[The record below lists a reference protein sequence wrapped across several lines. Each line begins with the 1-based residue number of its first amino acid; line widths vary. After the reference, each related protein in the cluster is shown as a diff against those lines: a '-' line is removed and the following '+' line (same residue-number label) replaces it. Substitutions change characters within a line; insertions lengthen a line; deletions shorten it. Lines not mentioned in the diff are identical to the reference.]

1 MSRLPGNMPRL
12 WNNVTTS
19 AVVPSKVEIML
30 DPLFQPMSIGSLK
43 LKNRIIMPAMHLN
56 MADDYRVSEQL
67 LAFYAERAKGGASL
81 ICVGYASIDDLSAH
95 QGHIGAHDDAY
106 LPGLRRLAKII
117 QAGGARAAVQINHAG
132 RYNHSLLTG
141 GRQPVAPSAVASR
154 LTGETPRELADVEIE
169 TLIEAF
175 AAAAGRV
182 AQAGFDA
189 VEVLAGTGYIIS
201 AFLSPLTNRR
211 EDRWGGNRENRMR
224 FGLEV
229 VRRVK
234 QASGLPLI
242 VRMNG
247 NDFMPRGIGREVLQE
262 FAVALVAAGADA
274 LSINVG
280 WHEAQLPQI
289 VTKVPRGA
297 FAYLARGIRERIGVP
312 VIAGHRINDP
322 GAGRELIAAG
332 WCDAV
337 AMGRALIADPALPTK
352 AGAGREAD
360 IVHCVACGQGC
371 FDALFRLQHV
381 ECLCNPRAGHEHL
394 IQEPVTR
401 ARRLLVVGGGPGGMF
416 AALAARRKGH
426 QVILCE
432 AGPRLGGQLALA
444 GSPPGRE
451 EFAGLADDLAR
462 QVALAGIDA
471 RLNRNVDAKLLVQLA
486 PDHVILATGGQP
498 LTPPIPGHDLP
509 HVVQAWDLLRG
520 KLPTGQKVVII
531 GGGAVGIE
539 VALLL
544 AEQGTLS
551 AEVLKFLLVHRA
563 EEPEELYRLATTGS
577 KQLTIIE
584 MLNKLGGNFG
594 KTTRWTM
601 LQDLQRY
608 GVASRTGCRVEAIT
622 VEGVVIASRKG
633 SELLPADSVILAVG
647 TRANNPLQTVCEDLG
662 IPCRLVGD
670 ATGPGQVFDAV
681 HQGYRAGNEVA

>member
-1 MSRLPGNMPRL
+1 
-12 WNNVTTS
+12 
-19 AVVPSKVEIML
+19 ML
-30 DPLFQPMSIGSLK
+30 DPLFQTLTIGSLE

-56 MADDYRVSEQL
+56 MSDDYRVSEQL

-81 ICVGYASIDDLSAH
+81 ISVGYASIDELSAH
-95 QGHIGAHDDAY
+95 QGHIGAHDDAF
-106 LPGLRRLAKII
+106 LPGLRRLAETI
-117 QAGGARAAVQINHAG
+117 QAGGARAAVQLNHAG

-154 LTGETPRELADVEIE
+154 LTGETPHELSEAEIE
-169 TLIEAF
+169 ELIEAF

-211 EDRWGGNRENRMR
+211 EDRWGGSREKRMR

-229 VRRVK
+229 ARRVK
-234 QASGLPLI
+234 QASRLPLI
-242 VRMNG
+242 VRING

-297 FAYLARGIRERIGVP
+297 FAYLARGIRERVGVP

-322 GAGRELIAAG
+322 GAARELLAAG

-337 AMGRALIADPALPTK
+337 AMGRALIADPALPNK
-352 AGAGREAD
+352 SGAGRESE

-371 FDALFRLQHV
+371 FDALFRMQHV
-381 ECLCNPRAGHEHL
+381 ECLCNPRAGHEH
-394 IQEPVTR
+394 QVQPPVVR
-401 ARRLLVVGGGPGGMF
+401 SRRVLVVGGGPGGML
-416 AALAARRKGH
+416 AALAATRQGH

-432 AGPRLGGQLALA
+432 AGPRLGGQLQLA
-444 GSPPGRE
+444 GLPPGRE

-462 QVALAGIDA
+462 QVALVGIDV
-471 RLNRNVDAKLLVQLA
+471 RLNRQVDAELLQQLA

-509 HVVQAWDLLRG
+509 HVVQAWDLLRDQ
-520 KLPTGQKVVII
+520 LPTGQKVVII

-551 AEVLKFLLVHRA
+551 SEVLKFLLVHRA

-584 MLNKLGGNFG
+584 MLDKLGGNFG

-608 GVASRTGCRVEAIT
+608 GIASRTGARVEAIT
-622 VEGVVIASRKG
+622 NDGVLVAGAAGAERI
-633 SELLPADSVILAVG
+633 PADTVVLATG
-647 TRANNPLQTVCEDLG
+647 TRSENPLQTVCEQLG
-662 IPCRLVGD
+662 IASTVVGD
-670 ATGPGQVFDAV
+670 ADRPAMVFDAV
-681 HQGYRAGNEVA
+681 HQGYRAGSELV